1 MELLDSFRDW
11 LRDMIES
18 IIMWVVNLFKAVFQ
32 WFEDMLLTTL
42 ERILEAIRFVI
53 SSIPLPDFLQYS
65 LQDLFNFIPSDVV
78 YFLNMSGISEA
89 FLFIS
94 MGVGFRLV
102 RKVAT
107 LFQW

>member
-1 MELLDSFRDW
+1 MELLDSFRNW

-18 IIMWVVNLFKAVFQ
+18 FVLWIVHLFQAIFQ
-32 WFEDMLLTTL
+32 WFEDILLTTL

-53 SSIPLPDFLQYS
+53 ASIPLPDFLQYS
-65 LQDLFNFIPSDVV
+65 LQDLFNYIPSDVV
-78 YFLNMSGISEA
+78 YFLNMSGISQA

-94 MGVGFRLV
+94 MGVGFRMV

>member
-1 MELLDSFRDW
+1 MELLDSFRNW

-32 WFEDMLLTTL
+32 WFEDILLTTL

>member
-1 MELLDSFRDW
+1 MELLDSFRNW

>member
-1 MELLDSFRDW
+1 MELLDSFRTW
-11 LRDMIES
+11 LRDMIEN

>member
-1 MELLDSFRDW
+1 MELLDSFRNW

-42 ERILEAIRFVI
+42 ERILESIRFVI

>member
-1 MELLDSFRDW
+1 MELLDSFRNW

-42 ERILEAIRFVI
+42 EQILEAIRFVI

>member
-1 MELLDSFRDW
+1 MELLDSFRNW

-18 IIMWVVNLFKAVFQ
+18 VIMWVVNLFKAVFQ